1 MPVNDRN
8 QSPRRRTPMNL
19 EGRYGK
25 IGISAVQAAARYSS
39 DRKRRTARSRMLARA
54 QPTTNDGS
62 HRRTNSEPPGPP
74 DSPLQPVAGRSGWAG
89 HLAIEARHYDA
100 PERDVRGWMSHA
112 DNFGSTDRTDR
123 HWTRPDE
130 IQKSSRMG
138 NGRQVCNAGAG
149 SRRPP
154 RAGTLCTLAGCVDHA
169 GEKVRAF
176 QPS

>member
-1 MPVNDRN
+1 MPVNP
-8 QSPRRRTPMNL
+8 QSVTASANANEPGGTLRQNRHI
-19 EGRYGK
+19 GRASG
-25 IGISAVQAAARYSS
+25 SAVFERQGCWRERSQQ
-39 DRKRRTARSRMLARA
+39 RTTEATEGLIPNPA
-54 QPTTNDGS
+54 
-62 HRRTNSEPPGPP
+62 PP

-89 HLAIEARHYDA
+89 DLAIEARHYDA

-138 NGRQVCNAGAG
+138 NGSQVRNAGAG
-149 SRRPP
+149 SRRSP

-176 QPS
+176 QLS